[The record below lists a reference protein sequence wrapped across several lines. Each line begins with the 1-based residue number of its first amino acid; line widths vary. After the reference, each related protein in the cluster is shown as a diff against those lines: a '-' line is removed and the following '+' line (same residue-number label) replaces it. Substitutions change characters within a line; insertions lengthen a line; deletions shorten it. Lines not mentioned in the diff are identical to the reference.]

1 MTRTVLEIIGW
12 VGSILVIVSL
22 AQARVLRFRWL
33 NLAGALLAV
42 LYNVALAIWPFAA
55 MNAVIAVIDIYW
67 VRKLLGERHDPSA
80 YSVVEVGPGDAYL
93 SHVIGVHLED
103 IHTFQPSYAA
113 PPASSPAEGDGRRWA
128 FLVQRAEETVGAVV
142 VRDVG
147 LGTAV
152 VELDYVTPRFRDFTP
167 GEFVYGRSGVFADHG
182 VRRLVAD
189 KELATQTAY
198 LRSVGFRDEA
208 GAWIRD
214 IAAA

>member
-1 MTRTVLEIIGW
+1 VLEIVGW
-12 VGSILVIVSL
+12 IGSILVIVSL
-22 AQARVLRFRWL
+22 TQARVLRFRWL
-33 NLAGALLAV
+33 NLAGAVLAV
-42 LYNVALAIWPFAA
+42 IYNVILAIWPFAA

-67 VRKLLGERHDPSA
+67 LRKLVGERHDPTA

-93 SHVIGVHLED
+93 GHVIGVHLDD
-103 IHTFQPSYAA
+103 IHTFQPSYAV
-113 PPASSPAEGDGRRWA
+113 PSSDSPLEGDGRRWA

-167 GEFVYGRSGVFADHG
+167 GEFVYSRSGVFAEHG

-198 LRSVGFRDEA
+198 LLSVGFRDEA

-214 IAAA
+214 VAAA